1 MIKNGKLVI
10 FCDGGSRGNPG
21 PAAAAGVIK
30 NVAGKTRVLCGK
42 YLGIA
47 TNNQAEYASVELALR
62 KVKENIEDVNEIH
75 FYLDSKLV
83 VNQLSGLYK
92 TKDNRLRAAVL
103 RIRMLEKGLG
113 KIYYQHIS
121 REKNQEADRLVNEV
135 LNTENNIDRVFNE

>member
-21 PAAAAGVIK
+21 LAAAAGVIK
-30 NVAGKTRVLCGK
+30 HVAGKTRVLCGK

-47 TNNQAEYASVELALR
+47 TNNQAEYASVELALQ

-92 TKDNRLRAAVL
+92 TKDNRLREAVL
-103 RIRMLEKGLG
+103 RIRMLENGLG

>member
-1 MIKNGKLVI
+1 MIKNDKLFI

-21 PAAAAGVIK
+21 PAAAAAVIK
-30 NVAGKTRVLCGK
+30 NAAGKTRVLCGK

-47 TNNQAEYASVELALR
+47 TNNQAEYASVELALQ

-92 TKDNRLRAAVL
+92 TKNNRLREAVL
-103 RIRMLEKGLG
+103 RIRMLENGLG

>member
-30 NVAGKTRVLCGK
+30 NAAGKTRVLCGK

-47 TNNQAEYASVELALR
+47 TNNQAEYASVELALQ

-92 TKDNRLRAAVL
+92 TKNNRLREAVL

-121 REKNQEADRLVNEV
+121 REKNQEADQLVNEV
-135 LNTENNIDRVFNE
+135 LNTETNIQRVFNE

>member
-1 MIKNGKLVI
+1 MIKNDELFI

-30 NVAGKTRVLCGK
+30 NAAGKTRVLCGK

-47 TNNQAEYASVELALR
+47 TNNQAEYAAVELALQ
-62 KVKENIEDVNEIH
+62 KIKENIRDVNEIR

-92 TKDNRLRAAVL
+92 TKDNRLREAGL
-103 RIRMLEKGLG
+103 RIRMLENGLG

-121 REKNQEADRLVNEV
+121 REKNQEADQLVNEV
-135 LNTENNIDRVFNE
+135 LNTGTNIQRVFNE

>member
-1 MIKNGKLVI
+1 MIKNSKWFI

-21 PAAAAGVIK
+21 PAAAAAVIK
-30 NVAGKTRVLCGK
+30 NAAGKTRVLCGK

-47 TNNQAEYASVELALR
+47 TNNQAEYASVELALQ

-92 TKDNRLRAAVL
+92 TKDNRLREAVL
-103 RIRMLEKGLG
+103 RIRMLENGLG
-113 KIYYQHIS
+113 KIYYQHIR